1 MWRPA
6 AKAELDCGGG
16 GYLRVSE
23 SESESE
29 KCEPWGME
37 GRVSKKYIY
46 IYIYIFFFT

>member
-6 AKAELDCGGG
+6 AEAKLDCGGR

-37 GRVSKKYIY
+37 GRVSK
-46 IYIYIFFFT
+46 FFFFFYLI